1 VLSFHP
7 LIILAVTKINGMY
20 YSVMLTCMVYFSVPK
35 DMSSVSTEDYI
46 SFRHKLGMVSAR
58 KVNLFTKKTT
68 VTSYAHG
75 D

>member
-1 VLSFHP
+1 MLSFYT

-20 YSVMLTCMVYFSVPK
+20 YNVMLTCMVYFSVPK

-58 KVNLFTKKTT
+58 KVTLLKKKKR
-68 VTSYAHG
+68 
-75 D
+75 